1 MNKIKEW
8 FDIEHD
14 VERTSNRA
22 LKAFERWYRGNITIT
37 HRSGRDVE
45 EIFGLPYTST
55 SDWAGLWNCQAEAYL
70 NEDPQWKFECL
81 AISEDM
87 EILAV
92 FDREDT
98 GNFDNKEIVIGKIKR

>member
-1 MNKIKEW
+1 MNKLKEW
-8 FDIEHD
+8 NYLEND
-14 VERTSNRA
+14 VEATSKKVI
-22 LKAFERWYRGNITIT
+22 KAFEAWYPKNVTIT
-37 HRSGRDVE
+37 HGNGRNAE
-45 EIFGLPYTST
+45 YIFGLPYTST

-81 AISEDM
+81 AISENN

-98 GNFDNKEIVIGKIKR
+98 GNFDNLDVVIGKLK